1 MTRRFAF
8 GFVAGVV
15 AAMGLAAGISYANS
29 LEKKVNAGACRVS
42 VGFGRMTG
50 GTECYS
56 NRVMVGIRGNYIL
69 CADVEVVCN

>member
-1 MTRRFAF
+1 MSLQWLV
-8 GFVAGVV
+8 GCVSGMIV
-15 AAMGLAAGISYANS
+15 AAGLAVGIAYAS
-29 LEKKVNAGACRVS
+29 ASEKKGKDAACRVS

-69 CADVEVVCN
+69 CADLDVQCN